1 MAENIRLRK
10 SRSMAGAGEKREVES
25 NRHLNSESRYLLVH
39 DQHTAVCRKLSRLSP
54 VPKVPGPISPS
65 TMPLFSRS
73 IFIILRPRRVYYL
86 DQTTES
92 GADLNVVL
100 VRYPSNDRILA
111 CLRAYQKISYIQ
123 EGEEN
128 EKHVIGNR
136 GKH

>member
-1 MAENIRLRK
+1 MAENIRLRN
-10 SRSMAGAGEKREVES
+10 SRSIAGAGEKREVES

-73 IFIILRPRRVYYL
+73 IFIILPRRVYL

-92 GADLNVVL
+92 GADLNVAL
-100 VRYPSNDRILA
+100 VRYTSNERILA
-111 CLRAYQKISYIQ
+111 CLHAYQKISYIQ
-123 EGEEN
+123 EGEKN
-128 EKHVIGNR
+128 KKHDIRNR